1 MIEPAGLGL
10 YLHVPFCLSKCGYC
24 AFSSVVPSPGAIDAW
39 LDRLAGEIA
48 RALPEPVR
56 RTVRTVFIGGG
67 NPTAIGALPL
77 ARVLAMLQHPL
88 EQAQIE
94 EWTVETN
101 PETLMPETAAVL
113 RELPALRLSMGL
125 QRLRDEELRF
135 LERRGTA
142 AAGRAAITLAL
153 SLTPRVG
160 VDLILGVP
168 GCPSLA
174 PELAGLVRE
183 FPVQHVSAYFLSVE
197 EGTPLS
203 DRVREG
209 RFPDPAEVGPEELF
223 EVAAVLGQ
231 NGFEQYEI
239 SNFARPDGRCRH
251 NMNYWLGG
259 EYIGLGPAAVG
270 TQNGVRRSNPASLRD
285 WLDGRSPALERLS
298 TAELFRETVM
308 LRLRLVS
315 DGLDLSWLER
325 RHGPLPEAFHTA
337 VAGQVSAGMLIR
349 RGPVISLSP
358 TGIAFA
364 NRVISEL
371 F

>member
-1 MIEPAGLGL
+1 MKDPAGLGL

-24 AFSSVVPSPGAIDAW
+24 AFSSVVPSPGSIDAW
-39 LDRLAGEIA
+39 LDRLAGEIT
-48 RALPEPVR
+48 RALPASVGQA
-56 RTVRTVFIGGG
+56 VRTVFIGGG
-67 NPTAIGALPL
+67 NPTAIGAKPL
-77 ARVLAMLQHPL
+77 ARVLALLQHPL
-88 EQAQIE
+88 EQAKIE

-101 PETLMPETAAVL
+101 PETLTPEAAAVL
-113 RELPALRLSMGL
+113 EELPGLRLSMGL
-125 QRLRDEELRF
+125 QRLHDDELR
-135 LERRGTA
+135 LLDRRGTA

-153 SLTPRVG
+153 LLTPRVG

-174 PELAGLVRE
+174 AELARLIGE

-209 RFPDPAEVGPEELF
+209 RFPDPSEVGPEELF
-223 EVAAVLGQ
+223 EVADVLGQ
-231 NGFEQYEI
+231 AGFEHYEI
-239 SNFARPDGRCRH
+239 SNFARPAGRCLH

-270 TQNGVRRSNPASLRD
+270 TQNDVRRSNPASLRD
-285 WLDGRSPALERLS
+285 WLDGRAPGIEQLSPEDR
-298 TAELFRETVM
+298 FRETVM

-315 DGLDLSWLER
+315 DGLDLSWLEYR
-325 RHGPLPEAFHTA
+325 YGPLPEAFHLA
-337 VAGQVSAGMLIR
+337 VDSRVSAGMLIR
-349 RGPVISLSP
+349 NGPVIRLSP
-358 TGIAFA
+358 KGIAFA